1 MKRQRNYKL
10 EYERRIA
17 RGKALGL
24 SKAQARGHPRKGE
37 PLASSPQAK
46 PKLDGK
52 IRAALKDMH
61 GGRSMTA
68 AAKDVCM
75 SPRRLSA
82 FIKAHKVARFKSGRW
97 IMTDRLLRQ
106 VQVIENGSAKTIVVG
121 SFAEASLV
129 GKHHNAVGLFV
140 RTGDLEVLAPFKGKA
155 VNDHKGRPHELETDP
170 NALFRYAAKDE
181 PQFHE
186 IYQIIAA

>member
-1 MKRQRNYKL
+1 MRAKRDYKEEYQRRL
-10 EYERRIA
+10 A

-46 PKLDGK
+46 PKIDEP
-52 IRAALKDMH
+52 IASALKSMH
-61 GGRSMTA
+61 AGTSMTA
-68 AAKDVCM
+68 AARDAHM
-75 SPRRLSA
+75 SPGRLSK
-82 FIKAHKVARFKSGRW
+82 FIKAHKVAHFKGRRW

-106 VQVIENGSAKTIVVG
+106 VPIIKDASIKSIIVPT
-121 SFAEASLV
+121 FEDASLV
-129 GKHHNAVGLFV
+129 GKYHNAVGRFV
-140 RTGDLEVLAPFKGKA
+140 RTGEFAFLAEFEGQA
-155 VNDHKGRPHELETDP
+155 VNDHKGKSHALETDP
-170 NALFRYAAKDE
+170 NALFRYAAKDD

>member
-1 MKRQRNYKL
+1 MARKRDYKAEYKRRL
-10 EYERRIA
+10 ES
-17 RGKALGL
+17 GKARGL

-37 PLASSPQAK
+37 PLASSPEAK
-46 PKLDGK
+46 PKLDDK

-61 GGRSMTA
+61 NGRSMTA
-68 AAKDVCM
+68 AAKDVRM
-75 SPRRLSA
+75 SPGRLSK
-82 FIKAHKVARFKSGRW
+82 FIKAHKVARFKGGSW

-121 SFAEASLV
+121 TFDEASLI
-129 GKHHNAVGLFV
+129 GKHHNAVGHFV

-155 VNDHKGRPHELETDP
+155 VNDHKGKSHELETDP

>member
-1 MKRQRNYKL
+1 MPRQRNFNL
-10 EYERRIA
+10 EYRRRIA

-46 PKLDGK
+46 PKLDDK
-52 IRAALKDMH
+52 IRVALKAMH
-61 GGRSMTA
+61 GGSSMTA
-68 AAKDVCM
+68 AARDVRM
-75 SPRRLSA
+75 SPKRLSK
-82 FIKAHKVARFKSGRW
+82 FIKAHKVARRKGRSW
-97 IMTDRLLRQ
+97 VMTDRLLRQ
-106 VQVIENGSAKTIVVG
+106 VAVIENGTTKTIIVG
-121 SFAEASLV
+121 SFGDASLI

-140 RTGDLEVLAPFKGKA
+140 RTGDLEVLAPFRGKA
-155 VNDHKGRPHELETDP
+155 VNDHKGKSHELETDP